1 MKDIAYNGFTGSI
14 HFSEVD
20 NLFYGKIEGITDLV
34 TFEAQSLL
42 ELMDAFRDMVDELI
56 KDCEVENIEQRKRLC
71 DGRIL

>member
-1 MKDIAYNGFTGSI
+1 MKDITYNGFTGSI

-42 ELMDAFRDMVDELI
+42 ELMDAFHDMVDEHI
-56 KDCEVENIEQRKRLC
+56 NDCEVENIEQRKRLC